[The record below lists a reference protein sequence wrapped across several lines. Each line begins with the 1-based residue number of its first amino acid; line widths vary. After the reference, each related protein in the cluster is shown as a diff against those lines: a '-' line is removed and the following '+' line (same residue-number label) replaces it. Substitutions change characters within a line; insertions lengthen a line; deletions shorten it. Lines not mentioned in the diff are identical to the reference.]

1 MCINQK
7 VRPTIDTARHLVCF
21 FTVLVLTTDFLTRC
35 NPHRQGLPSGD
46 ALIEFVNE
54 ENLKLALGRNRRP
67 MGNRIIHIRKADT
80 KEVQTAQKVYAKEKD
95 DGVFILR
102 LRGLPQMIEESEI
115 IAFFAPIKTAT
126 NGLFVVKISGVSTGE
141 AFVQFNSEEDRAKG
155 LKMNKD
161 EIREHSIK
169 VDKSG
174 LLDIQR
180 AVAVA
185 KVGLRSPLYVCHL
198 TKSSLIPQLTLISCS
213 C

>member
-1 MCINQK
+1 M
-7 VRPTIDTARHLVCF
+7 
-21 FTVLVLTTDFLTRC
+21 FTCLGFTSRFLTRC
-35 NPHRQGLPSGD
+35 TRIVQGLPSGD
-46 ALIEFVNE
+46 ALIEFVNG
-54 ENLKLALGRNRRP
+54 ENMKLALERNRRP
-67 MGNRIIHIRKADT
+67 MGNRIIHIRKADA
-80 KEVQTAQKVYAKEKD
+80 KEVRTAQTVYAKEKD

-102 LRGLPQMIEESEI
+102 LRALPQMIEESEI
-115 IAFFAPIKTAT
+115 IAFFAPIKIAT

-155 LKMNKD
+155 LKMNKE

-185 KVGLRSPLYVCHL
+185 KVSL
-198 TKSSLIPQLTLISCS
+198 TSSLYSSAT
-213 C
+213 

>member
-1 MCINQK
+1 M
-7 VRPTIDTARHLVCF
+7 
-21 FTVLVLTTDFLTRC
+21 
-35 NPHRQGLPSGD
+35 QGLPSGD
-46 ALIEFVNE
+46 ALIEFVNG
-54 ENLKLALGRNRRP
+54 ENMKLALERNRRP
-67 MGNRIIHIRKADT
+67 MGNRIIHIRKADA
-80 KEVQTAQKVYAKEKD
+80 KEVRTAQTVYAKEKD

-102 LRGLPQMIEESEI
+102 LRALPQMIEESEI
-115 IAFFAPIKTAT
+115 IAFFAPIKIAT

-155 LKMNKD
+155 LKMNKE

-185 KVGLRSPLYVCHL
+185 KVSL
-198 TKSSLIPQLTLISCS
+198 TSSLYSSAT
-213 C
+213 

>member
-80 KEVQTAQKVYAKEKD
+80 KEVRTAQKVYAKEKD

-102 LRGLPQMIEESEI
+102 LRSLPPKIEQSEI
-115 IAFFAPIKTAT
+115 ITFFAPIKTAQ
-126 NGLFVVKISGVSTGE
+126 NGLFVVKINSVSTGE
-141 AFVQFNSEEDRAKG
+141 AYVQFNSEEDRAKG
-155 LKMNKD
+155 LKMNKE
-161 EIREHSIK
+161 EIREHPIK

-185 KVGLRSPLYVCHL
+185 KVNLKSPRY
-198 TKSSLIPQLTLISCS
+198 SSAT
-213 C
+213 